1 LISIKLIGKSELE
14 VATILDRTM
23 VDLGAT
29 GPAFETIVATGSN
42 SAIPHHQ
49 PTDRLLAKGDL
60 LKIDFGAQV
69 GGYKS
74 DCTRTFALG
83 KPADWQEEIYR
94 AVVEAQEIGRKT
106 CVPDLDFGS
115 LDNAVRQSISD
126 SGYGDKFK
134 HGLGHG
140 VGLMIHE
147 DPFLSAK
154 SDGKIAQNMVITI
167 EPGIYLPDL
176 GGVRVEDTGLVT
188 NAGYSVLTNFT
199 YDLLEL
205 N

>member
-1 LISIKLIGKSELE
+1 
-14 VATILDRTM
+14 
-23 VDLGAT
+23 
-29 GPAFETIVATGSN
+29 
-42 SAIPHHQ
+42 
-49 PTDRLLAKGDL
+49 
-60 LKIDFGAQV
+60 
-69 GGYKS
+69 
-74 DCTRTFALG
+74 
-83 KPADWQEEIYR
+83 
-94 AVVEAQEIGRKT
+94 
-106 CVPDLDFGS
+106 
-115 LDNAVRQSISD
+115 
-126 SGYGDKFK
+126 
-134 HGLGHG
+134 
-140 VGLMIHE
+140 MIHE